1 MKIFKELGLADIFS
15 ILNALS
21 GFFGISFMLHGFNN
35 LIFNFLYF
43 STLMD
48 GMDGFIANRVGK
60 SKLGKDLDSLADII
74 SFGVFPSLILV
85 NFGFSWIGAL
95 YLVTALLRLAR
106 FNVLSKENFVGLPTL
121 ASALTLSCWIKLELP
136 YLEMIAVILS
146 ILMISDFEYMRIK
159 NRIVLLL
166 CGVVI
171 VANAFTIYAVWI
183 LLLMLM
189 LYISSP
195 GVITLAR
202 RISKPG

>member
-21 GFFGISFMLHGFNN
+21 GFFGISFILRGFNN

-106 FNVLSKENFVGLPTL
+106 FNILSKENFVGLPTL

-146 ILMISDFEYMRIK
+146 ILMISDFEYIRIK